1 MGHRRAR
8 TVRMV
13 TCGIAAGV
21 LLLTACSS
29 SKTGSS
35 PSSGAVDA
43 AGLAQAKAMVAR
55 YTAAPTTI
63 PQTTPLPH
71 TPPRGKTL
79 IFLTQNA
86 VPGVVR
92 IGQGEEAAAKAV
104 GWSFSEIN
112 YDPANSASL
121 QSALMTALIKHA
133 TVVSLTG
140 SDPSQFSASALAAYK
155 KAGVPIVV
163 STVNSVPSNPTLL
176 GDPGGPPSYAAAAR
190 AVAAWFVAD
199 SRGRGKV
206 LVPNVSAL
214 TILASWAGAFQ
225 KEVSALCPACSVRF
239 LNVSIGQAEGGLES
253 ALVASTLRQDP
264 GYTYVMYDDGDFAT
278 GISSAL
284 ASAGLA
290 AIKVGGSD
298 FQAQQ
303 ASELQS
309 GAQSVW
315 TGENLLDIGYTNV
328 DVALRYVEGV
338 DHGADSNAQPTELFT
353 HANISGQSI
362 FSAPTDALQQY
373 EKLWK
378 VPVA

>member
-1 MGHRRAR
+1 
-8 TVRMV
+8 
-13 TCGIAAGV
+13 
-21 LLLTACSS
+21 
-29 SKTGSS
+29 
-35 PSSGAVDA
+35 
-43 AGLAQAKAMVAR
+43 AKAMGAR

-176 GDPGGPPSYAAAAR
+176 G
-190 AVAAWFVAD
+190 
-199 SRGRGKV
+199 
-206 LVPNVSAL
+206 
-214 TILASWAGAFQ
+214 
-225 KEVSALCPACSVRF
+225 
-239 LNVSIGQAEGGLES
+239 
-253 ALVASTLRQDP
+253 
-264 GYTYVMYDDGDFAT
+264 
-278 GISSAL
+278 
-284 ASAGLA
+284 
-290 AIKVGGSD
+290 
-298 FQAQQ
+298 
-303 ASELQS
+303 
-309 GAQSVW
+309 
-315 TGENLLDIGYTNV
+315 
-328 DVALRYVEGV
+328 
-338 DHGADSNAQPTELFT
+338 
-353 HANISGQSI
+353 
-362 FSAPTDALQQY
+362 
-373 EKLWK
+373 
-378 VPVA
+378 